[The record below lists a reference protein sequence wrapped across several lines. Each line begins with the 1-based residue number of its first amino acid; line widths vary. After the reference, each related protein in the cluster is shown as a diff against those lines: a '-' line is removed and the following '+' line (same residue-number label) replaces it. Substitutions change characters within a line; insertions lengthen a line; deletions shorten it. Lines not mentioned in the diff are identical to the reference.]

1 MKNIIDF
8 PFNKVVLTIG
18 AITKA
23 KLLTKKLIS
32 FASNNLSFFI
42 IEWIT
47 PPISCININ
56 DIIDNTIDKK
66 YIINLFPH

>member
-42 IEWIT
+42 IE
-47 PPISCININ
+47 
-56 DIIDNTIDKK
+56 
-66 YIINLFPH
+66 